1 MGKEMRYYYN
11 AEHGVQFVRYASRT
25 LSTHNSFVV
34 VNGGAGGNRERGR
47 SVFRAANLELAYRWQ
62 KVTGCPNCPLRSSR
76 VRNSAVEFHSSLGAF
91 VAG

>member
-34 VNGGAGGNRERGR
+34 VNGGAVAALAATEEAICFSR
-47 SVFRAANLELAYRWQ
+47 S
-62 KVTGCPNCPLRSSR
+62 KSR
-76 VRNSAVEFHSSLGAF
+76 ISI
-91 VAG
+91 

>member
-34 VNGGAGGNRERGR
+34 VNGGGVAAVAATERERERAICFSR
-47 SVFRAANLELAYRWQ
+47 S
-62 KVTGCPNCPLRSSR
+62 KSR
-76 VRNSAVEFHSSLGAF
+76 ISI
-91 VAG
+91 

>member
-34 VNGGAGGNRERGR
+34 VNGGGVAAVAATEREGAICFSR
-47 SVFRAANLELAYRWQ
+47 S
-62 KVTGCPNCPLRSSR
+62 KS
-76 VRNSAVEFHSSLGAF
+76 
-91 VAG
+91 

>member
-34 VNGGAGGNRERGR
+34 VNGGAVAVTERRAICFSR
-47 SVFRAANLELAYRWQ
+47 S
-62 KVTGCPNCPLRSSR
+62 KS
-76 VRNSAVEFHSSLGAF
+76 
-91 VAG
+91 

>member
-34 VNGGAGGNRERGR
+34 VNGGAGGNREREGDL
-47 SVFRAANLELAYRWQ
+47 FFAQQILN
-62 KVTGCPNCPLRSSR
+62 
-76 VRNSAVEFHSSLGAF
+76 
-91 VAG
+91 